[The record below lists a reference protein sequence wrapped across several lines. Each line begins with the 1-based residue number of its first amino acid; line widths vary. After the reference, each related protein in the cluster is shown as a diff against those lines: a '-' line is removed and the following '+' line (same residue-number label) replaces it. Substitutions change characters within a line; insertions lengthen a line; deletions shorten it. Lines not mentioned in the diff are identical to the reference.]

1 MTRKIAI
8 VGGGYAGF
16 EIAKELDAFADVTLI
31 EPRAAFVHAPAA
43 IRALVQPALL
53 EQIILPYDKL
63 LKSGTWEK
71 GRAVTIAADHVM
83 LEGGRRI
90 DADFIVV
97 ATGSSYSAPFKPAG
111 DDIAAFRAA
120 QHRVTADLEVAKTVV
135 IAGAGPVGIELA
147 GEIAAAQPNKQVTL
161 VASDARLMPGYPAAL
176 GQKLAHKLSALGVDV
191 RLGVRAEDIKT
202 DKGPYKGTLRL
213 SNGDRLEADLVFPAI
228 GARAVPSPL
237 ADLPDVRQAA
247 AGRIEVDKWMRPSS
261 SLANVF
267 VAGDA
272 ASAGDAMTIVAT
284 ARQNPWLIK
293 TLKALIKGGKVEQQ
307 KPYRP
312 WKKAPILLPL
322 GPEQGN
328 SWLFM
333 TLGNTVTSK
342 MKGKDLFLPKYKKS
356 FGLA

>member
-1 MTRKIAI
+1 MTKRIAI
-8 VGGGYAGF
+8 IGGGYAGF
-16 EIAKELDAFADVTLI
+16 EIAKELDAHADVTLI

-53 EQIILPYDKL
+53 EQMILPYDNL
-63 LKSGTWEK
+63 LKAGSWVR
-71 GRAVTIAADHVM
+71 GRASSIAADHVV
-83 LEGGRRI
+83 LEDGRRI
-90 DADFIVV
+90 AADFIVV

-111 DDIAAFRAA
+111 DDIEAFRAA
-120 QHRVTADLEVAKTVV
+120 QHRVAEDLAAAKTVV

-147 GEIAAAQPNKQVTL
+147 GEIASAQPGKQVTL
-161 VASDARLMPGYPAAL
+161 VSSDAQLMPTYPAAL
-176 GQKLAHKLSALGVDV
+176 GQKLAAKLSRLGVDV
-191 RLGVRAEDIKT
+191 RLGQRAEDIET
-202 DKGPYKGTLRL
+202 DNGPYKGSLRL
-213 SNGDRLEADLVFPAI
+213 SNGDRLDADLIFPAI
-228 GARAVPSPL
+228 GARAAPSPL
-237 ADLPDVRQAA
+237 ADLPGVRQAA
-247 AGRIEVDKWMRPSS
+247 AGRFEVDKWMRPS

-272 ASAGDAMTIVAT
+272 ALAGDAMTIVAT

-293 TLKALIKGGKVEQQ
+293 TLKALVKGGTAERL
-307 KPYRP
+307 KPYKP

-333 TLGNTVTSK
+333 TVGNGLTRK
-342 MKGKDLFLPKYKKS
+342 MKGRNLFLPKYKKA